1 MTAKSEVMRLRID
14 SELLRLATKQAKRE
28 ERTVASLMRFAL
40 VQYLEKTN
48 EEKKRPGIHGEAG

>member
-1 MTAKSEVMRLRID
+1 MRLRID

-40 VQYLEKTN
+40 VQYLGKAN